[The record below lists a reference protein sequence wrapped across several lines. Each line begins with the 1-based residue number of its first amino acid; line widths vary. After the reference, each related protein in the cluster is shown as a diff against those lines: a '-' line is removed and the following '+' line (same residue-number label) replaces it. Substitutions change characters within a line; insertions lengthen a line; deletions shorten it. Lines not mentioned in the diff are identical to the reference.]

1 MTMMRWTM
9 LAALLLA
16 GCGGGEEEKQGAGT
30 ADRPARAAPAG
41 ADADLA
47 YAADPAVPPPA
58 APEPGIGE
66 GDKAIPAALRGRW
79 ALKAADCTASK
90 GADLT
95 VLTIDART
103 LRFFESAGE
112 LARVRERR
120 ADRIVADYKFSGE
133 GEEWDGLILLG
144 LADGGKTLVR
154 RDYGEDADPAP
165 LRYTRCAV

>member
-1 MTMMRWTM
+1 MMRWTM

-16 GCGGGEEEKQGAGT
+16 GCGGGKEEKQGAGT
-30 ADRPARAAPAG
+30 ADRPAHAAQTDE
-41 ADADLA
+41 DADFA
-47 YAADPAVPPPA
+47 YAADPAILPPA

-66 GDKAIPAALRGRW
+66 GDKAIPAALQGRW
-79 ALKAADCTASK
+79 ALKTADCTAPK

-112 LARVRERR
+112 LARVRDRQ
-120 ADRIVADYKFSGE
+120 ASRIVADYKFSGE
-133 GEEWDGLILLG
+133 GQDWDSLILLG

-165 LRYTRCAV
+165 LRYTRCSA